1 MVALL
6 EKMTNRKR
14 QSIASRQRLLDA
26 AQRLT
31 GERGFDNVTIQDIC
45 TEAGMSV
52 GAFYHYFKSKEEI
65 ILAWYGLADAYFGA
79 EVMPR
84 LRESRMSAEEK
95 MMEFARE
102 QVGFGMRYGREYIAQ
117 LYRAQL
123 SYNSPGFY
131 SEDRGIVGGM
141 IELVRE
147 GQARGELQNEV
158 SAEQLADELLLI
170 IRGVLLDWIWSKMDA
185 PQNRAAYMVKQYLY
199 GYSLK

>member
-1 MVALL
+1 M

-31 GERGFDNVTIQDIC
+31 GEYGFDNVTIQDIC

-65 ILAWYGLADAYFGA
+65 ILAWYSLADAYFST

-84 LRESRMSAEEK
+84 LRESHQSSAEK
-95 MMEFARE
+95 IMEFARE
-102 QVGFGMRYGREYIAQ
+102 QVGFGMRYGPEYIGQ

-123 SYNSPGFY
+123 SYNSPEFY
-131 SEDRGIVGGM
+131 AEDRGIVGGM

-147 GQARGELQNEV
+147 GQMRGELQKEV
-158 SAEQLADELLLI
+158 SPEQLAAELLLI
-170 IRGVLLDWIWSKMDA
+170 IRGVVLDWIWSKMDT
-185 PQNRAAYMVKQYLY
+185 PQDRAAHMVKQYLGAY
-199 GYSLK
+199 RIS